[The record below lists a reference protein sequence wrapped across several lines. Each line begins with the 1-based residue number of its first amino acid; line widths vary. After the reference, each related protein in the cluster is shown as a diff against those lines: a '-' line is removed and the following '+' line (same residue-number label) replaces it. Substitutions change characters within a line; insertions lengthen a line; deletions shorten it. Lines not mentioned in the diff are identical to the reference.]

1 MVFCAIAMR
10 RISSA
15 PLTSARAVMSP
26 AANRSTLLAS
36 SFTGRNTN
44 WLMAQRKNSTP
55 AASSTAIATPSTFA
69 TMSIVRARRLWASA
83 LAANR
88 SSTRMSALTSSG
100 GRRAS
105 PFAAERQ

>member
-15 PLTSARAVMSP
+15 PPTGARAVMSP
-26 AANRSTLLAS
+26 AANRSTLRAS
-36 SFTGRNTN
+36 RFTGRNTN
-44 WLMAQRKNSTP
+44 WLKVQRKKSTP
-55 AASSTAIATPSTFA
+55 AASNTAIATPTTFA
-69 TMSIVRARRLWASA
+69 TMSMVFVRRLWASA
-83 LAANR
+83 LAAKR

-100 GRRAS
+100 VRRAS